1 MESGSEGAR
10 MGAREQEKSYEP
22 AAAESRWYSYWE
34 ELGLFRADPARPG
47 DPYCIVIPPP
57 NVTGSLHMGHALN
70 VTLQDVLIRY
80 HRMRGRNVLWLPGT
94 DHAGIA
100 TQNVVERLLAAEGID
115 RKTLGRERFEE
126 RVWQWKEE
134 SGGAILNQLK
144 RLGAACDWSRERF
157 TMDEGLSR
165 AVREA
170 FVRLYRK
177 GLVYRGRYII
187 NWCPRCHTAL
197 SDLEVAHEETKGG
210 LYSIRYPELSGRR
223 SVIVATTRPE
233 TMLGDTAVAVHPKDE
248 RYAGRVGATL
258 RLPLMNRPI
267 PLISDEMV
275 DPGFGTGAVKITP
288 AHDPNDFEVARRH
301 GLPSVRVIDDSGRM
315 TREAGAFAGMDR
327 FECRESVLESLR
339 KDGLLEREEP
349 YIHNVGRCYRCK
361 TVVEPTE
368 SIQWFVKAKP
378 LAEPAIRA
386 VQSGKT
392 RIIPSNWERTYFDW
406 MENIRDW
413 CISRQIW
420 WGHRI
425 PAYHCFA
432 CGLTMVDVEA
442 PDRCTSC
449 GSGNLRQEEDV
460 LDTWFSSALWPFS
473 TLGWPDRTED
483 LSRYYPTSALVT
495 GFDILFFWV
504 ARMMMMGIEF
514 TGEVPFRDVVI
525 HALVRDAR
533 GEKMSKTRGNVI
545 DPLDLMERYGTD
557 AFRFTLLAL
566 AAQGRDIRMS
576 DERLEGYRN
585 FMNKVFQ
592 AARFV
597 RMHVDG
603 STARSIPADLSV
615 ADRWILSRLQRAI
628 DEVRNG
634 IEEYRFN
641 EATSAFYQ
649 FVWHEF
655 CDWYLEMIKPSLL
668 PEAPPDKREHQRAVL
683 LRVFETILLLSHPFL
698 PFLSE
703 ELWQSLPGERGS
715 ILGEAVPDAD
725 PGRTD
730 VDVEEDMGHLMEV
743 IRAVRNIRSE
753 LHVPPARRVEV
764 RLKGRPEDLSFLRNH
779 EEIIIRLARA
789 ERVVCVEPE
798 YIPVEDATAVVNDI
812 EVCLPLKGLIDF
824 RKEALRLQKEIDRA
838 NAEISV
844 VSAKLGNEK
853 FVVNA
858 PVDIVEAHR
867 IRKEDLEQKLA
878 SLGKNLE
885 LVARYLT

>member
-1 MESGSEGAR
+1 MAAS
-10 MGAREQEKSYEP
+10 EQEKSYDP
-22 AAAESRWYSYWE
+22 ANAEAKWYSRWE
-34 ELGLFRADPARPG
+34 ELGLFHADPARPG

-80 HRMRGRNVLWLPGT
+80 HRMLGRNVLWLPGT

-100 TQNVVERLLAAEGID
+100 TQNVVERLLAGEGID
-115 RKTLGRERFEE
+115 RQTLGREKFEE
-126 RVWQWKEE
+126 RVWKWKEE
-134 SGGAILNQLK
+134 SGGVILNQLK
-144 RLGAACDWSRERF
+144 RLGAACDWRRERF

-170 FVRLYRK
+170 FVRLHRK

-197 SDLEVAHEETKGG
+197 SDLEVAHEETRGG
-210 LYSIRYPELSGRR
+210 LYYLRYPELSGRR
-223 SVIVATTRPE
+223 SVVVATTRPE
-233 TMLGDTAVAVHPKDE
+233 TMLGDTAVAVNPRDE
-248 RYAGRVGATL
+248 RYAGRAGATL

-267 PLISDEMV
+267 PLIADEMV

-288 AHDPNDFEVARRH
+288 AHDPNDFEVGRRH
-301 GLPSVRVIDDSGRM
+301 GLPTVRVIDDSGRM
-315 TREAGAFAGMDR
+315 TAEAGAFAGMDR
-327 FECRESVLESLR
+327 FECREAVLESLR
-339 KDGLLEREEP
+339 KEGLIVKEEP
-349 YIHNVGRCYRCK
+349 YLHNVGRCYRCK

-368 SIQWFVKAKP
+368 SIQWFVKTKP
-378 LAEPAIRA
+378 LAEPAIHA
-386 VQSGKT
+386 VKSGET

-425 PAYHCFA
+425 PAWHCLA
-432 CGLTMVDVEA
+432 CGMTMVEAEA
-442 PDRCTSC
+442 PDRCSAC

-483 LSRYYPTSALVT
+483 LARYYPTSALVT

-514 TGEVPFRDVVI
+514 TGKAPFRDVVI
-525 HALVRDAR
+525 HALVRDAK

-585 FMNKVFQ
+585 FMNKLFQ
-592 AARFV
+592 AGRFV

-603 STARSIPADLSV
+603 STARTLPAGLSV
-615 ADRWILSRLQRAI
+615 VDRWILSRLQRAI
-628 DEVRNG
+628 DEIRKG
-634 IEEYRFN
+634 IDEYRFN

-649 FVWHEF
+649 FTWHEF
-655 CDWYLEMIKPSLL
+655 CDWYLEMIKPSLS
-668 PEAPPDKREHQRAVL
+668 PEASGETRESQRTVL
-683 LRVFETILLLSHPFL
+683 LFVFETILRISHPFL

-703 ELWQSLPGERGS
+703 EIWQSLPGERRS
-715 ILGEAVPDAD
+715 ILAEAYPAAD
-725 PGRTD
+725 PDRAD

-753 LHVPPARRVEV
+753 LHVPPAKRVEV
-764 RLKGRPEDLSFLRNH
+764 RLKGQKEDLAFLRDH
-779 EEIIIRLARA
+779 EEIILRLARA
-789 ERVVCVEPE
+789 GKVAYMEPE

-812 EVCLPLKGLIDF
+812 EVCLPLAGLIDF
-824 RKEALRLQKEIDRA
+824 RKEALRLRKEIEKA
-838 NAEISV
+838 NAEFSV

-853 FVVNA
+853 FVANA
-858 PVDIVEAHR
+858 PGDIVDAHR
-867 IRKEDLEQKLA
+867 TRKEDLEQMLM

-885 LVARYLT
+885 LVTRYLS

>member
-1 MESGSEGAR
+1 
-10 MGAREQEKSYEP
+10 MGERDQGQTYEP
-22 AAAESRWYSYWE
+22 AAAEAKWYSYWE
-34 ELGLFRADPARPG
+34 ERALFHAIPARPG
-47 DPYCIVIPPP
+47 DSYCIVIPPP

-80 HRMRGRNVLWLPGT
+80 HRMNGRNALWLPGT

-100 TQNVVERLLAAEGID
+100 TQNVVERLLANEGID
-115 RKTLGRERFEE
+115 RRSLGRERFEE
-126 RVWQWKEE
+126 RVWKWKEE
-134 SGGAILNQLK
+134 SGGIILNQLK
-144 RLGAACDWSRERF
+144 RLGASCDWSRERF

-187 NWCPRCHTAL
+187 NWCPRCNTAL

-210 LYSIRYPELSGRR
+210 LYYIRYPELSGRR
-223 SVIVATTRPE
+223 SVVVATTRPE

-248 RYAGRVGATL
+248 RYAGRIGATL

-267 PLISDEMV
+267 PLLSDDMV

-301 GLPSVRVIDDSGRM
+301 DLPSVRVIDDSGKM
-315 TREAGAFAGMDR
+315 TAEAGAFAGMDR
-327 FECRESVLESLR
+327 FACRDAVLEALR
-339 KDGLLEREEP
+339 KEELIVKEEQ
-349 YIHNVGRCYRCK
+349 YVHNVGHCYRCK

-368 SIQWFVKAKP
+368 SIQWFVKTKP

-386 VQSGKT
+386 VRSGET
-392 RIIPSNWERTYFDW
+392 RIIPANWERTYFDW

-425 PAYHCFA
+425 PAWHCPS
-432 CGLTMVDVEA
+432 CGLTMVEVHPPE
-442 PDRCTSC
+442 RCASC
-449 GSGNLRQEEDV
+449 RAGGLRQEEDV

-514 TGEVPFRDVVI
+514 TGKAPFGDVVI
-525 HALVRDAR
+525 HALVRDPK

-585 FMNKVFQ
+585 FMNKLFQ
-592 AARFV
+592 AGRFV
-597 RMHVDG
+597 RMHVDE
-603 STARSIPADLSV
+603 STAGSLPAALTV
-615 ADRWILSRLQRAI
+615 VDRWILSRLQRAI
-628 DEVRNG
+628 DEIRKG

-641 EATSAFYQ
+641 EASSSFYQ
-649 FVWHEF
+649 FTWHEF
-655 CDWYLEMIKPSLL
+655 CDWYLEMIKPPLS
-668 PEAPPDKREHQRAVL
+668 PETPAQTRENQRAVL
-683 LRVFETILLLSHPFL
+683 LYVFETILKLGHPFL
-698 PFLSE
+698 PFLTE
-703 ELWQSLPGERGS
+703 EIWHSLPGERGPVLAEGFPAAS
-715 ILGEAVPDAD
+715 PE
-725 PGRTD
+725 RTD
-730 VDVEEDMGHLMEV
+730 VDVEEDMAHLMEV

-753 LHVPPARRVEV
+753 LHVPPGKRVEV
-764 RLKGRPEDLSFLRNH
+764 RLKGRPEDLSFLRDH
-779 EEIIIRLARA
+779 EEIILRLARA
-789 ERVVCVEPE
+789 GKVVHKDPE

-812 EVCLPLKGLIDF
+812 EVCVPLAGLIDF
-824 RKEALRLQKEIDRA
+824 RKEATRLGKEIDKARA
-838 NAEISV
+838 ELSV

-853 FVVNA
+853 FVTNA
-858 PVDIVEAHR
+858 PADIVEAHR
-867 IRKEDLEQKLA
+867 IRKEDLEQKVQ
-878 SLGKNLE
+878 SLSRNFE
-885 LVARYLT
+885 LVTRYLL